1 MAFQGYTDKKDPN
14 KNLDYWQPII
24 YISSDEFQQLMEKL
38 QPVMAAAGTGN
49 RKPYV
54 DAMKELTRSMIPDI
68 TPAEMNNKDVKEIMA
83 LVAGLNV
90 KTGSL
95 GGRSLIQ
102 IQSEDVVKQDEFDE
116 MIAQFQQKYN
126 KLKKIRENQYPFSVV
141 RNKTTWYWIP
151 VEDLP

>member
-1 MAFQGYTDKKDPN
+1 MD
-14 KNLDYWQPII
+14 
-24 YISSDEFQQLMEKL
+24 
-38 QPVMAAAGTGN
+38 
-49 RKPYV
+49 
-54 DAMKELTRSMIPDI
+54 
-68 TPAEMNNKDVKEIMA
+68 NKDVKDIMA

-102 IQSEDVVKQDEFDE
+102 IQSEDVVKQDEFDG
-116 MIAQFQQKYN
+116 MIAEFQQKYN
-126 KLKKIRENQYPFSVV
+126 KLKKIRENKYAFSVV